1 MRAAEAI
8 RSALLQRADRPVI
21 FDTYGRSLSGNELV
35 ERVDRLT
42 GKLFASGLQS
52 GTVGLWYR
60 NCFAAVEAFLAVDW
74 FGGTRIAV
82 DPNAPPTEALA
93 TFEAAGVELI
103 VCDRSHADMIRGS
116 AMVHDDQELWLGEPR
131 LPKKDI
137 DPDKPSSLYP
147 RAVINGRLFAIPCS
161 YGNWDAILRINV
173 GLYRAGKFG
182 DWGEETECY
191 LSAQQIMHATGFLG
205 TFPFLMMG
213 RPQVVADEFSAPQ
226 IVDAI
231 ELHGVT
237 ATMLVPQ
244 MLTRLVDA
252 AQGRP
257 GTCESLRHILYGGG
271 PIDGEDVKRALRR
284 FGPTL
289 SQVYGRMEG
298 GWPIAVLGTEEHR
311 SILAGNHRIAE
322 SCGRSIDSVSVRLR
336 PVSSRDSDEGELCV
350 SSDMN
355 VAEYMG
361 ADGYCSL
368 GDIMQQDENGYLY
381 FRGRLDRMINTGY
394 HIYPAEIEDV
404 ISRVPGV
411 LEVLV
416 TGEPSREWGE
426 TVVAYV
432 VCSDKH
438 SSELLIASIK
448 REISNQLAR
457 YKMPRKFCVVD
468 ELPT

>member
-1 MRAAEAI
+1 
-8 RSALLQRADRPVI
+8 
-21 FDTYGRSLSGNELV
+21 
-35 ERVDRLT
+35 
-42 GKLFASGLQS
+42 
-52 GTVGLWYR
+52 
-60 NCFAAVEAFLAVDW
+60 
-74 FGGTRIAV
+74 
-82 DPNAPPTEALA
+82 
-93 TFEAAGVELI
+93 
-103 VCDRSHADMIRGS
+103 
-116 AMVHDDQELWLGEPR
+116 
-131 LPKKDI
+131 
-137 DPDKPSSLYP
+137 
-147 RAVINGRLFAIPCS
+147 
-161 YGNWDAILRINV
+161 
-173 GLYRAGKFG
+173 
-182 DWGEETECY
+182 
-191 LSAQQIMHATGFLG
+191 
-205 TFPFLMMG
+205 
-213 RPQVVADEFSAPQ
+213 
-226 IVDAI
+226 
-231 ELHGVT
+231 
-237 ATMLVPQ
+237 

-257 GTCESLRHILYGGG
+257 SACESLRHILYGGG
-271 PIDGEDVKRALRR
+271 PIDVEDVKRALRR

-311 SILAGNHRIAE
+311 SILAGNHRMAE
-322 SCGRSIDSVSVRLR
+322 SCGRPIDSVSVRLR
-336 PVSSRDSDEGELCV
+336 PVSSGDGDEGELCV

-368 GDIMQQDENGYLY
+368 GDIMQHDENGYLY

-404 ISRVPGV
+404 ISGVPGV

-416 TGEPSREWGE
+416 AGEPSREWGE

-438 SSELLIASIK
+438 ASERLIASIK
-448 REISNQLAR
+448 REISNELAR